1 LKQLPAGGEAA
12 LTEGPDDF
20 ARFSSDGSMILF
32 IRDEGPQTSLFR
44 KPLLA
49 GEPRKIVEDVAYA
62 DWSPDGRSIAFV
74 RIKAQDSDI
83 ATSIGL
89 AGANGE
95 NPREI
100 AQVPNERL
108 VHPRWSPDG
117 GTIALS
123 PASIQAGTAATVM
136 LLAADGRTNR
146 RLAVPKEGF
155 GISGVAWTG
164 NGELIYSLAESATG
178 FLGTAGSTVR
188 VMRHNVNSGAV
199 KPLFWSPYGAQLVDI
214 AEAGRLVFDT
224 ASPRVSMREYM
235 LQGDKFTGGRWLTRG
250 ASHDRQP
257 SYSPNGEWVIFSSDR
272 TESLDLWEISTKTG
286 EVQRLTEG
294 AAEDWDPA
302 FADRG
307 KTVIWSSNRTGHF
320 EVWMANVDGGE
331 ARQVSR
337 DGVDAENPTMTPDG
351 EWIVYG
357 SGNPAKR
364 GLWKIHRDGG
374 NATRLIAG
382 SAAMPEVSPD
392 GRYVAFVTNIV
403 PKSAT
408 LRVVGTADG
417 KPSGFEAV
425 LPIRN
430 SNLSSSIGRSRWM
443 PHGHAISFLGQDNRG
458 INGIFVQD
466 FVPGKNTTE
475 TRRPLAG
482 FDEDTAAE
490 SFGISPD
497 GTRLIVASWEQT
509 FSLVVADKVS
519 GITAPLK
526 RGN

>member
-1 LKQLPAGGEAA
+1 
-12 LTEGPDDF
+12 
-20 ARFSSDGSMILF
+20 
-32 IRDEGPQTSLFR
+32 
-44 KPLLA
+44 
-49 GEPRKIVEDVAYA
+49 
-62 DWSPDGRSIAFV
+62 
-74 RIKAQDSDI
+74 
-83 ATSIGL
+83 
-89 AGANGE
+89 
-95 NPREI
+95 
-100 AQVPNERL
+100 
-108 VHPRWSPDG
+108 
-117 GTIALS
+117 
-123 PASIQAGTAATVM
+123 
-136 LLAADGRTNR
+136 
-146 RLAVPKEGF
+146 
-155 GISGVAWTG
+155 
-164 NGELIYSLAESATG
+164 
-178 FLGTAGSTVR
+178 
-188 VMRHNVNSGAV
+188 
-199 KPLFWSPYGAQLVDI
+199 
-214 AEAGRLVFDT
+214 
-224 ASPRVSMREYM
+224 
-235 LQGDKFTGGRWLTRG
+235 
-250 ASHDRQP
+250 
-257 SYSPNGEWVIFSSDR
+257 VIFSSDR